1 MRLKSLKTLEEFN
14 CPPHIIEHSKR
25 VSVKALDMAYNLMDN
40 HGYALDL
47 QIIETG
53 AILHDI
59 GRTKTHTIKHA
70 IEGAKILSSLHFPK
84 EIIDITRKHIGAGI
98 PSKEAELLGL
108 PPGDYMPNT
117 LEEKIVAHADNLIMG
132 TSEVDV
138 GLVIEKWRKQF
149 GYNHPSI
156 YRIKNL
162 HKELNP

>member
-1 MRLKSLKTLEEFN
+1 LRLKPLKTLQDFN
-14 CPPHIIEHSKR
+14 CPPHIIEHSKT

-40 HGYALDL
+40 HGYTVDL

-59 GRTKTHTIKHA
+59 GRTETHTIKHA
-70 IEGAKILSSLHFPK
+70 IEGAKILTSLNFPK

-132 TSEVDV
+132 TTEVNLDF
-138 GLVIEKWRKQF
+138 VIVKWKKQF
-149 GYNHPSI
+149 GDNHTSI
-156 YRIKNL
+156 YRIKKL